1 MPPALLLA
9 SAGNTAFFV
18 IFGIFVVAMIVLAV
32 IVIMWAVR
40 NDLAGEVTERIM
52 QAYFEEGR
60 DIGDTEELVRLGV
73 EAGLSEREARAA
85 VVLREG
91 YHLTAEELRAH
102 CADHLARHKI
112 PRNIWFM
119 TDALPRNANGKF
131 LKREL
136 REKLGTMAAA

>member
-1 MPPALLLA
+1 
-9 SAGNTAFFV
+9 
-18 IFGIFVVAMIVLAV
+18 VVVHGGLDLGAIDVLA
-32 IVIMWAVR
+32 
-40 NDLAGEVTERIM
+40 
-52 QAYFEEGR
+52 
-60 DIGDTEELVRLGV
+60 
-73 EAGLSEREARAA
+73 AA

-102 CADHLARHKI
+102 CAEHLARHKI

-119 TDALPRNANGKF
+119 TEALPRNANGKF